1 MAKTTVSRQNT
12 YSFSQVASA
21 NIPRSKFNRSHGLK
35 TTFDSGKL
43 IPIFLDE
50 VIPGDTHNLSTSS
63 LVRLSTPLH
72 PIMDNIYLDYH
83 FFFVPYRLV
92 WDNFQKLMGER
103 KNPND
108 SIDYVFPTMTSPTGG
123 YEIGTLEDY
132 FGLPTKIANFNH
144 ISLYHRAYNLIWNE
158 WYRDENLQDSVE
170 VRTTDDGDLQSD
182 YQLLRRGKRH
192 DYFTSCLPFPQKGD
206 PVTISLGDTANVV
219 NSQGSNL
226 GMAYGVSGSNAVSII
241 GEVNSSGQITGNYT
255 NVFGAS
261 SVGIAGSG
269 SSPSDSTIY
278 TDLSSA
284 TGISINALREAC
296 AMQRFLERDARGGTR
311 YTELVRSH
319 YGVTSSDT
327 RLQRP
332 EYLGGGS
339 HPLSVNPVPQTS
351 SSDTSSPQGN
361 LGAFGV
367 ASGSN
372 IGFTKSFEEHG
383 LIIGLVSARADMTY
397 QQGLDR
403 MWSRQTRYDVL
414 FPEFAH
420 LGEQAV
426 LNKEIFCEGNAQ
438 DEEVFGYQERYAE
451 YRYKR
456 SSITGL
462 MRSAYTGDTHQSL
475 DTWHLSQQFADA
487 SGNRQRPLLNEDFI
501 EERPPVDRVIA
512 VQDEPQFIGDFYFQ
526 YSSARTL
533 PTYSIPSLVPRL

>member
-1 MAKTTVSRQNT
+1 MAKTTVSKQNS
-12 YSFSQVASA
+12 YSFSQVAQA
-21 NIPRSKFNRSHGLK
+21 NISRSKFNRSHGLK

-50 VIPGDTHNLSTSS
+50 VVPGDTHNLQTSS

-92 WDNFQKLMGER
+92 WDNFQKFMGER

-108 SIDYVFPTMTSPTGG
+108 SIDYVLPKMTAPQGG
-123 YEIGTLEDY
+123 YQIGTLEDY
-132 FGLPTKIANFNH
+132 FALPTNVSNFEH

-158 WYRDENLQDSVE
+158 WYRDQNLQESVE
-170 VRTTDDGDLQSD
+170 VRTTDDGDLYSD
-182 YQLLRRGKRH
+182 YKLLRRGKRH
-192 DYFTSCLPFPQKGD
+192 DYFTSCIPFPQKGE
-206 PVTISLGDTANVV
+206 PVAFPLGTTAPVV
-219 NSQGSNL
+219 STREEFTLTHSHHYGSFNWHL
-226 GMAYGVSGSNAVSII
+226 RNNMFNGNMYLEGGPYGDQRMSFGNNTGLQVDLRNA
-241 GEVNSSGQITGNYT
+241 
-255 NVFGAS
+255 
-261 SVGIAGSG
+261 
-269 SSPSDSTIY
+269 SDFT
-278 TDLSSA
+278 
-284 TGISINALREAC
+284 INALREAC
-296 AMQRFLERDARGGTR
+296 ALQRFLEKDARGGSR

-319 YGVTSSDT
+319 YGVTSSDA

-351 SSDTSSPQGN
+351 SSDISSPQGN
-361 LGAFGV
+361 LGAYGV
-367 ASGSN
+367 GTSNN

-397 QQGLDR
+397 QQGLDK
-403 MWSRQTRYDVL
+403 MWSRETRYDIL
-414 FPEFAH
+414 FPEFAN

-426 LNKEIFCEGNAQ
+426 LNKEIFCMGDAQ
-438 DEEVFGYQERYAE
+438 DDDVFGYQERYAE

-462 MRSAYTGDTHQSL
+462 MRSAYTGDKHQST

-487 SGNRQRPLLNEDFI
+487 KNNRQRPLLNEDFI
-501 EERPPVDRVIA
+501 EERPPIDRVIA
-512 VQDEPQFIGDFYFQ
+512 VQDEPQFIGDFYFN
-526 YSSARTL
+526 YSSARAL
-533 PTYSIPSLVPRL
+533 PTYSIPSLIPKL

>member
-12 YSFSQVASA
+12 YSFSQVAQA

-92 WDNFQKLMGER
+92 WENFQKFMGEQ
-103 KNPND
+103 KNPGD
-108 SIDYVFPTMTSPTGG
+108 SIDYVIPTITAPAEG
-123 YEIGTLEDY
+123 YQVGSLEDY
-132 FGLPTKIANFNH
+132 FGLPTNIGNFKHN
-144 ISLYHRAYNLIWNE
+144 SLYHRAYNLIWNE
-158 WYRDENLQDSVE
+158 WYRDENLQDE
-170 VRTTDDGDLQSD
+170 AYFETAHFEDPNW
-182 YQLLRRGKRH
+182 YKLLRRGKRH
-192 DYFTSCLPFPQKGD
+192 DYFTSCLPFPQKGNE
-206 PVTISLGDTANVV
+206 VTFNLGDTASVV
-219 NSQGSNL
+219 STNNDILFQS
-226 GMAYGVSGSNAVSII
+226 
-241 GEVNSSGQITGNYT
+241 TGRAFDT
-255 NVFGAS
+255 PM
-261 SVGIAGSG
+261 SVGLWGGNRFVTEG
-269 SSPSDSTIY
+269 SSSADVGNLRFGSQTGLQA
-278 TDLSSA
+278 DLSSA

-296 AMQRFLERDARGGTR
+296 ALQRFLERDARGGTR

-319 YGVTSSDT
+319 YGVTSSDA

-361 LGAFGV
+361 LGAYGV

-383 LIIGLVSARADMTY
+383 MIIGLVSARADMTY
-397 QQGLDR
+397 QQGLDK
-403 MWSRQTRYDVL
+403 MWSRETRYDIL

-426 LNKEIFCEGNAQ
+426 LNKEIFCQGDAS

-456 SSITGL
+456 SMITGL
-462 MRSAYTGDTHQSL
+462 MRSSYTGDTHQSL
-475 DTWHLSQQFADA
+475 DTWHLSQQFAD
-487 SGNRQRPLLNEDFI
+487 STGNRQRPHLNEDFI
-501 EERPPVDRVIA
+501 EERPPIKRAVA
-512 VQDEPQFIGDFYFQ
+512 VQDEPEFIGDFYFN